1 MEKKGKGE
9 ERKMAIS
16 AVVTDRDINFSD
28 VTLNHN
34 LSPFSVT
41 IDASKKS
48 LAEKNLDQQLI
59 EAIDE
64 AITSLGAPVKN
75 TLYQQL
81 TAFNIEKKDIPQ
93 KMDDFLYLIHK
104 IFGLGGSRL
113 ELKFALNLQ
122 AKVKLNTAYSEADLT
137 LPNWIAKE
145 MSFKAC
151 LNEVRK
157 SLDLS
162 VRE

>member
-1 MEKKGKGE
+1 MKRTGE
-9 ERKMAIS
+9 EKMA
-16 AVVTDRDINFSD
+16 ALETVVNEKFHFSD
-28 VTLNHN
+28 ADPDLN
-34 LSPFSVT
+34 LSNFSVT
-41 IDASKKS
+41 IDASTKS
-48 LAEKNLDQQLI
+48 LAEEKLDQHLI

-64 AITSLGAPVKN
+64 AITTLGEPVKN

-81 TAFNIEKKDIPQ
+81 AAFNIEKKNLPQ
-93 KMDDFLYLIHK
+93 KLDDFLYLIHK

-113 ELKFALNLQ
+113 ELKCAVNLQ
-122 AKVKLNTAYSEADLT
+122 AKVKAYTKYSDADLT
-137 LPNWIAKE
+137 LSNWIANE

-162 VRE
+162 VTV